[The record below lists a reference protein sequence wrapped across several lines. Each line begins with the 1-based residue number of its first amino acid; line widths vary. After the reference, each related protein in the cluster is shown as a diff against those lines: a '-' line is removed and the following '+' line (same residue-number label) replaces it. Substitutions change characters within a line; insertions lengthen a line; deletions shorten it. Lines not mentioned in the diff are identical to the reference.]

1 MLKLSVKLLHGA
13 GQPLTYFLWKGSERM
28 AEEQMIGLELE
39 PISEEDIAV
48 CGVQLSCTCGNS
60 SGRYNADCCMH
71 DCKQED
77 GSGTRWVSGWS

>member
-1 MLKLSVKLLHGA
+1 M
-13 GQPLTYFLWKGSERM
+13 KGGEKM
-28 AEEQMIGLELE
+28 AEEQTIGLELE

-48 CGVQLSCTCGNS
+48 CGIQLSCTCKNS

-71 DCKQED
+71 DCEQAD